1 MVPRKSFRVAVSY
14 FRPCSGA
21 GGAYTLYPS
30 CCRRWTTP
38 FQLPESA
45 HAPCS
50 STIVGLGPAAARLG
64 EAEAIWAVAANRPA
78 TARTA
83 ASRPKRS
90 LVSRAASGNFIE
102 SLLRGRNGPGGVGYG
117 CAA

>member
-1 MVPRKSFRVAVSY
+1 MGPGMVPRKSFRVAVSY
-14 FRPCSGA
+14 FRPCSGS
-21 GGAYTLYPS
+21 GGAYTVYPS

-64 EAEAIWAVAANRPA
+64 RGGGNLGGGSGREQASDRQDGGQQAEAQ
-78 TARTA
+78 
-83 ASRPKRS
+83 
-90 LVSRAASGNFIE
+90 
-102 SLLRGRNGPGGVGYG
+102 PG
-117 CAA
+117 